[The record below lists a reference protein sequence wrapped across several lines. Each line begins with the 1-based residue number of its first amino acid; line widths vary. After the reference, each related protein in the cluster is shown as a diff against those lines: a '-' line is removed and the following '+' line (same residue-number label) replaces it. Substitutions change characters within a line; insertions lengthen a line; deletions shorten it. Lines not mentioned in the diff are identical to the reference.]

1 MHMIRSFIMGAVTAT
16 CVVGG
21 VAVAKQYVDYM
32 PQKGVWEINAIEVDP
47 NHVDEYLTGLRKS
60 QMPRFEVMKKRGI
73 MDSYRFLVRNGYSKG
88 SPNVLIETHL
98 TSAAMLDPD
107 QARDQAVE
115 KDILATFSEEQGKV
129 AVAGYEKYRQ
139 FLDDG
144 LWSEVTMVR

>member
-1 MHMIRSFIMGAVTAT
+1 MIRSFLMGAVTAT
-16 CVVGG
+16 FVFGG
-21 VAVAKQYVDYM
+21 VAIAKQYVDYT

-47 NHVDEYLTGLRKS
+47 NHIDEYLTGLRKS
-60 QMPRFEVMKKRGI
+60 QVPGFEVMKKRGI
-73 MDSYRFLVRNGYSKG
+73 MDSYKFLVRTGYAKG
-88 SPNVLIETHL
+88 SPNVLILTHL

-115 KDILATFSEEQGKV
+115 KEILATFSEEQGKV

-144 LWSEVTMVR
+144 LWSEMTMAK